1 MFLNTISYMMIKE
14 FQISH
19 QKFNGP
25 FNLSLTIN
33 SGQTSQPPWKE
44 SDLFFQ
50 ELIMVDGAPCL
61 VKIRHDDTDPEGD
74 LEIIAE
80 SPEDLAE
87 NSVETSIR
95 DIFNLDHDLNQ
106 LYQFLGE
113 DPKLAPT
120 IDFCQGL
127 RLFKAHNPFECTI
140 SSISSANCS
149 ILRWTRSI
157 NDIKIKW
164 GEKYHFSSGDFY
176 TFPTP
181 EILSNVPEHDLE
193 EMQRCEDNL
202 PDGFVFENNLQSCG
216 VGYRAK
222 YIIKAASII
231 QSEINFHK
239 LSKMK
244 YETALDTILELPGV
258 GPKVA
263 DCILLYGFG
272 MGEAFPVDVWIK
284 RIIEHLYF
292 PGEELKPQEVRKF
305 GMERYGEW
313 AGYVQLYLFHYARKS
328 GLLESLRKK

>member
-1 MFLNTISYMMIKE
+1 
-14 FQISH
+14 
-19 QKFNGP
+19 
-25 FNLSLTIN
+25 
-33 SGQTSQPPWKE
+33 
-44 SDLFFQ
+44 
-50 ELIMVDGAPCL
+50 MVDGAPCL

>member
-1 MFLNTISYMMIKE
+1 MI
-14 FQISH
+14 
-19 QKFNGP
+19 
-25 FNLSLTIN
+25 
-33 SGQTSQPPWKE
+33 
-44 SDLFFQ
+44 
-50 ELIMVDGAPCL
+50 DGAPCL
-61 VKIRHDDTDPEGD
+61 VKIGYDNTDPEGD

-80 SPEDLAE
+80 SPDDPAKK
-87 NSVETSIR
+87 SVETSIR
-95 DIFNLDHDLNQ
+95 EIFDLDHDLNQ

-127 RLFKAHNPFECTI
+127 RLFKAHNPFECII

-149 ILRWTRSI
+149 ILRWTRSV
-157 NDIKIKW
+157 NDIKMKW
-164 GEKYHFSSGDFY
+164 GEEYQFSSGDFY
-176 TFPTP
+176 TFPSP
-181 EILSNVPEHDLE
+181 EVLSKVPEHDLE
-193 EMQRCEDNL
+193 EMQRCEDTL
-202 PDGFVFENNLQSCG
+202 PDDFIFKKNLQACG

-222 YIIKAASII
+222 YIIKAASMV
-231 QSEINFHK
+231 QSEINLEK

-244 YETALDTILELPGV
+244 YENAFDTILELPGV

-272 MGEAFPVDVWIK
+272 MGNAFPVDVWIK

-292 PGEELKPQEVRKF
+292 PGEELKPQEAREF
-305 GMERYGEW
+305 GIKRYGKW

>member
-1 MFLNTISYMMIKE
+1 
-14 FQISH
+14 
-19 QKFNGP
+19 
-25 FNLSLTIN
+25 
-33 SGQTSQPPWKE
+33 
-44 SDLFFQ
+44 
-50 ELIMVDGAPCL
+50 MVDGAPCL

-87 NSVETSIR
+87 KSVETSIQ
-95 DIFNLDHDLNQ
+95 DIFGLDHDLNQ
-106 LYQFLGE
+106 LYYFLGE

-127 RLFKAHNPFECTI
+127 RLFKAHNPFECII

-157 NDIKIKW
+157 NDIKMKW

-231 QSEINFHK
+231 KSEINFQK

-244 YETALDTILELPGV
+244 YETALDTMLELPGV

-292 PGEELKPQEVRKF
+292 PGEELNPQEVRKF
-305 GMERYGEW
+305 GVERYGEW